1 MGSNKL
7 TATFRGPYRVLIVK
21 SEWICEVQHLITNN
35 VRLAHTTCLKFYSD
49 SSLNITT
56 DLLQHIQHQDMVYEV
71 DSIMD
76 HWQTMTPSG
85 PKLEFKIHW
94 KAFDSLEDSWE
105 PAETLQ
111 DDIPLLIHQYA
122 ELHDNDALLTSFLGT
137 GSVASG

>member
-1 MGSNKL
+1 MKLCFLFIASQGSAPRRAKANFQKGDFVLLAEPRSMGSNKL

-35 VRLAHTTCLKFYSD
+35 VRLAHTTHLKFYSD

-76 HWQTMTPSG
+76 H
-85 PKLEFKIHW
+85 
-94 KAFDSLEDSWE
+94 
-105 PAETLQ
+105 
-111 DDIPLLIHQYA
+111 
-122 ELHDNDALLTSFLGT
+122 
-137 GSVASG
+137 